1 MIILPPLLGFP
12 NSKTDW
18 QTLQATGSFEAE
30 VANFD
35 KSRLSEVC
43 ILENFISWK
52 KSLDIDDIFI
62 GLLEAFSYRRD
73 SYGFMELNIY
83 WNMFFQA

>member
-1 MIILPPLLGFP
+1 MKVLKSDHLCSPVGG
-12 NSKTDW
+12 SQQQTDW

-43 ILENFISWK
+43 ILDNLFPVK
-52 KSLDIDDIFI
+52 KSLEIDDVDW
-62 GLLEAFSYRRD
+62 LT
-73 SYGFMELNIY
+73 
-83 WNMFFQA
+83 